1 MAAYNPA
8 GLVSHG
14 FPFGIF
20 TFTYALSG
28 VAATDAAVAAAAG
41 KAVSLDTTAPNT
53 VKLAGDGDA
62 IFGRVYVAEN
72 RDVLGIRVASVA
84 RKFKEKLTPSAAYLA
99 ATPAVGDRI
108 VGAGGGLVKK
118 ATANAGAGVPSDPIV
133 IEVGTDFVVAEYL

>member
-1 MAAYNPA
+1 MAYNPA

-28 VAATDAAVAAAAG
+28 VAATDEAVAAAAG

-53 VKLAGDGDA
+53 VKLAADGDA

-72 RDVLGIRVASVA
+72 RAVLGIRTASVA
-84 RKFKEKLTPSAAYLA
+84 RKFKEKLPAAPGHGI
-99 ATPAVGDRI
+99 TVGQRI
-108 VGAGGGLVKK
+108 VGAGGGLVKL

-133 IEVGTDFVVAEYL
+133 IETGTDYVVAEYL